1 MHRLPGGGGRET
13 RLLFLWD
20 DGCEPELLP
29 AKLEY

>member
-29 AKLEY
+29 AKVEY